1 MSFPSCV
8 PREFS
13 LVLRQGPA
21 AAAEVQRIPRPS
33 RSGNHYPLGALARFG
48 LARAY
53 TLQAQSAQGADA
65 NAARA

>member
-21 AAAEVQRIPRPS
+21 AAAEVQEFLDHHGVVI
-33 RSGNHYPLGALARFG
+33 NYPLGALARFG